1 MKAFLKGCFKQ
12 GIFYARN
19 ICLTILTDIEWIDLL
34 LSLNQKEKKK
44 MTNASAPN
52 FPQPAVDPSPILL
65 VSIEASSAP
74 HGVHAM
80 LK

>member
-1 MKAFLKGCFKQ
+1 
-12 GIFYARN
+12 
-19 ICLTILTDIEWIDLL
+19 
-34 LSLNQKEKKK
+34 

-52 FPQPAVDPSPILL
+52 FPQPAVVPSPILL